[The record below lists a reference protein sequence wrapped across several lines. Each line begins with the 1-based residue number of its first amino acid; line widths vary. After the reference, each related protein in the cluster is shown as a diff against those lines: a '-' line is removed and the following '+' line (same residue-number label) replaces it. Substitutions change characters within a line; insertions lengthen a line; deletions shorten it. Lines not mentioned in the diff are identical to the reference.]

1 MSYFKNAVCPVCR
14 ELLNEQDDVV
24 VCPECGAP
32 YHRACY
38 KEAGRC
44 LYEDK
49 HGTGFSYLP
58 DPEPEQKEETPRQV
72 LCPRCHKSN
81 PADAHACGNCGTPL
95 APSES
100 EPFDPTPAYR
110 RSRTDVHPDTEKF
123 RPIGGGYIHFGFS
136 TDDAQDEL
144 EPDDALRAQLEAANI
159 DSNETIDGF
168 TLKEWLSYLG
178 PSAPIYLFQF
188 KQMDRSRH
196 GRAFSLSAAL
206 FAPVYFLYRK
216 MWGWGVI
223 SLLCKILCML
233 PSLLILLEVYQLL
246 PTLPFTDAQLQQY
259 SLYLTYLDLALSL
272 FWGMAAYTLY
282 RRRCVRSIG
291 QIKAA
296 FAAQADN
303 PDSAE
308 NTDSLYMR
316 LAKAGGV
323 SLVGVT
329 VLGALGMLLY
339 LPSLFMLWL

>member
-14 ELLNEQDDVV
+14 ELLKEQDDVV

-58 DPEPEQKEETPRQV
+58 DPEPEQKEETPQQV

-144 EPDDALRAQLEAANI
+144 EPDDTLRAQLEAANI

-196 GRAFSLSAAL
+196 GRATIAIRENDIAAESSG
-206 FAPVYFLYRK
+206 VNVSNYKIK
-216 MWGWGVI
+216 MFVI
-223 SLLCKILCML
+223 SAFFAGIAGG
-233 PSLLILLEVYQLL
+233 IYAHQLGV
-246 PTLPFTDAQLQQY
+246 
-259 SLYLTYLDLALSL
+259 LT
-272 FWGMAAYTLY
+272 AAKFDFN
-282 RRRCVRSIG
+282 RSIDYLVMVVFG
-291 QIKAA
+291 GMG
-296 FAAQADN
+296 
-303 PDSAE
+303 
-308 NTDSLYMR
+308 SLTCSM
-316 LAKAGGV
+316 V
-323 SLVGVT
+323 SRYSWGD
-329 VLGALGMLLY
+329 LLSWHQP
-339 LPSLFMLWL
+339 LH

>member
-1 MSYFKNAVCPVCR
+1 
-14 ELLNEQDDVV
+14 
-24 VCPECGAP
+24 
-32 YHRACY
+32 
-38 KEAGRC
+38 
-44 LYEDK
+44 
-49 HGTGFSYLP
+49 
-58 DPEPEQKEETPRQV
+58 
-72 LCPRCHKSN
+72 
-81 PADAHACGNCGTPL
+81 
-95 APSES
+95 
-100 EPFDPTPAYR
+100 
-110 RSRTDVHPDTEKF
+110 
-123 RPIGGGYIHFGFS
+123 
-136 TDDAQDEL
+136 
-144 EPDDALRAQLEAANI
+144 
-159 DSNETIDGF
+159 
-168 TLKEWLSYLG
+168 
-178 PSAPIYLFQF
+178 
-188 KQMDRSRH
+188 MDRSRH

-223 SLLCKILCML
+223 SLLCKVLCML

-282 RRRCVRSIG
+282 RRRCVRGIG

-296 FAAQADN
+296 FAAQAEN

-308 NTDSLYMR
+308 NTDNLYMR